1 MRTRQGQ
8 KNWAPADTT
17 QGDSLENQSDETLMT
32 AYQQGNEKAF
42 ALLYGRHSAK
52 VYGFLHKRLQDR
64 TMIDEVFQE
73 TFLKLHGSRAR
84 FDNAYPF
91 LPWLFTICRTTMID
105 HIRGLKNERD
115 HKVDLGADSALKL
128 ENFPAPPETDP
139 DDEMPALPDLSILS
153 ATQQQTMELRYK
165 EELSFEEIA
174 LRLQTSPG
182 NVRQLVSRAIKK
194 LKSVTTG
201 NTSKGG
207 LK

>member
-1 MRTRQGQ
+1 MTTKQRPPHG
-8 KNWAPADTT
+8 APADTT

-73 TFLKLHGSRAR
+73 TFLKLHGARAR

-105 HIRGLKNERD
+105 HIRGLKYERV
-115 HKVDLGADSALKL
+115 HKLDWGIDSAQKL
-128 ENFPAPPETDP
+128 ENIPSPSKTDS

-153 ATQQQTMELRYK
+153 AAQQQTMELRYK

-174 LRLQTSPG
+174 LRLKTSPG

-201 NTSKGG
+201 NTGNGG
-207 LK
+207 LR